1 MLGWVAAYK
10 KFTDVFQD
18 RSQPL
23 AAVVLDTYQTLIADL
38 NALAA
43 DYTKEYAEFRKIVM
57 LTMPNMVEEMDKEAK
72 ALPKRLVALLE
83 YRFKHFVPLML
94 ACKVIDITWDGDS
107 EDLWEALEALCSTQP
122 ELDFPTLVR
131 ETKRLRRDALIWMSA
146 EDKIVANE
154 NVVTFLELPHVV
166 RRLRGD
172 STLHAKDAFNEESQ
186 WAGVPM
192 FNTFKHFALTI
203 SWSTACEESKFN
215 KYKFRA
221 SKHAAHLQATRV
233 ADMLWCAEGPPL
245 GPSVTKDPPWSKTDF
260 YPKKI

>member
-1 MLGWVAAYK
+1 MLSIHVHSSRQKKADRKRHLCCHFLPLAWGEREREREREGGHKAHLGWR
-10 KFTDVFQD
+10 Q
-18 RSQPL
+18 R
-23 AAVVLDTYQTLIADL
+23 
-38 NALAA
+38 
-43 DYTKEYAEFRKIVM
+43 
-57 LTMPNMVEEMDKEAK
+57 
-72 ALPKRLVALLE
+72 RLVGSA
-83 YRFKHFVPLML
+83 
-94 ACKVIDITWDGDS
+94 GG
-107 EDLWEALEALCSTQP
+107 TQP
-122 ELDFPTLVR
+122 ELDFPTLAR
-131 ETKRLRRDALIWMSA
+131 EIKRLRRDALIWMSA
-146 EDKIVANE
+146 EDKIVANV